1 MSDNMSKNGPLR
13 ADLDAIKRMIPHREP
28 FLMIDSVE
36 DIRAGES
43 AIGMKAVNA
52 DEPHFKGHFPGT
64 PIMPGVLI
72 VEAIAQTAAVLVVH
86 TLALTDVR
94 PLVYLMTA
102 DKCKFRK
109 LVRPGD
115 LLELH
120 VKVLRSRSRIWRVS
134 GRGVVSGQMVAEA
147 VIDAM
152 MVPAGERAGS

>member
-1 MSDNMSKNGPLR
+1 MSDNKSKDGPLR

-52 DEPHFKGHFPGT
+52 DEPHFEGHFPGT

-86 TLALTDVR
+86 TLALNDVR
-94 PLVYLMTA
+94 PLVYLMTV

-120 VKVLRSRSRIWRVS
+120 VEVLRSRARIWRVS
-134 GRGVVSGQMVAEA
+134 GRGVVAGQTVAEA

-152 MVPAGERAGS
+152 MVPAEERARS

>member
-1 MSDNMSKNGPLR
+1 MSKDRPLR

-36 DIRAGES
+36 DIRTGES
-43 AIGMKAVNA
+43 AVGMKAIDAN
-52 DEPHFKGHFPGT
+52 EPHFEGHFPGN
-64 PIMPGVLI
+64 PIMPGVLV

-94 PLVYLMTA
+94 PLVYLMTV

-115 LLELH
+115 VLELH
-120 VKVLRSRSRIWRVS
+120 VEVLRSRGRIWRVS
-134 GRGVVSGQMVAEA
+134 GRGVVSGQTVAEA

-152 MVPAGERAGS
+152 MVPTEESAGSE